1 MSQVFVGNG
10 SGGGGGSGIQ
20 TITGN
25 DGTPESPSAGNFN
38 IVTAN
43 STPQFKGT
51 SATETLD
58 FGLSNLILGSA
69 PPSILGASNN
79 AGYGVNSLLSLTSG
93 DQNCAFG
100 ALSMEVATSAS
111 ASCAIGFESLA
122 SCTTGQNNQ
131 AFGNRSLTAI
141 TTGSNNLA
149 LGNDAGQQ
157 YTTEGS
163 NICINHIG
171 VVADAHV
178 IRIGTQGGAA
188 GQQNKCFVAGITGA
202 TPTSG
207 NTPQVVLCDNAGQL
221 TPISSSTAGFVLT
234 SNGSATP
241 SFQAATGSGV
251 TISGDSGSITGSSLT
266 IFANNA
272 TVNSGS
278 SVLFSNSVTTSTLNV
293 SDVNLNTMIGS
304 NAGNLTMSGAG
315 NAAFSVNAG
324 KSLTSG
330 AENCFFGA
338 ASGENLT
345 SGSNNIC
352 LGFSSGSSL
361 VTGTESSNII
371 IGHLGVTGDNHTIR
385 IGTTGAGTGTQ
396 NLCYVAGING
406 ATPVNANVPKVTLCD
421 SQGNLT
427 NISSS
432 TAGFV
437 LTSNGTNAPSFQA
450 PSAPAVTAF
459 RAHLNANTAANL
471 TGDTTQV
478 IVPFDTVD
486 YDTAS
491 GYNTGTSTYTIPTTG
506 YWQINYTV
514 FAYRTAGVNTVIILD
529 PLLNGATQFRNYEMN
544 FETIQSSGECTLT
557 GAMQNHFT
565 SGDTLQIQCE
575 VGGVSK
581 NIGFAG
587 TFCVFSAYLI
597 G

>member
-1 MSQVFVGNG
+1 MSQIFKS
-10 SGGGGGSGIQ
+10 SGGGGGGSNIQ

-25 DGTPESPSAGNFN
+25 TGGAESPVANNFN
-38 IVTAN
+38 FLTAN
-43 STPQFKGT
+43 STVKFAGST
-51 SATETLD
+51 ATETLD
-58 FGLSNLILGSA
+58 FALSNLVLGSSS
-69 PPSILGASNN
+69 PSISGASNN
-79 AGYGVNSLLSLTSG
+79 AGYGINSLLNLTSG
-93 DQNCAFG
+93 SQNASYG
-100 ALSMEVATSAS
+100 ALAMELATSAS
-111 ASCAIGFESLA
+111 SCCAYGYSSL
-122 SCTTGQNNQ
+122 SNCTSGQNNQ
-131 AFGNRSLTAI
+131 AFGTHTLAAI

-149 LGNDAGQQ
+149 IGDNAGDV
-157 YTTEGS
+157 YTTESS
-163 NICINHIG
+163 NICINHTGI
-171 VVADAHV
+171 VTDANT
-178 IRIGTQGGAA
+178 IRIGTQGAA
-188 GQQNKCFVAGITGA
+188 SGQQDKCFIAGITGA

-234 SNGSATP
+234 SNGTATP
-241 SFQAATGSGV
+241 SFQAASGGAV
-251 TISGDSGSITGSSLT
+251 TINGDSGSITGSSLT

-293 SDVNLNTMIGS
+293 SDANLNTMLGN

-315 NAAFSVNAG
+315 NSGFGVNAG
-324 KSLTSG
+324 KALTSG
-330 AENCFFGA
+330 SENCFLGLGT
-338 ASGENLT
+338 GENIT
-345 SGSNNIC
+345 SGSNNTC
-352 LGFSSGSSL
+352 VGPLAGSSL

-371 IGHLGVTGDNHTIR
+371 IGNLGVTGDNHTIR
-385 IGTTGAGTGTQ
+385 IGRTGSGAGTQ
-396 NLCYVAGING
+396 NLCYIAGING
-406 ATPVNANVPKVTLCD
+406 ATPVNANVPEVTLCD

-427 NISSS
+427 NITSS

-471 TGDTTQV
+471 TGDATQV

-491 GYNTGTSTYTIPTTG
+491 AYNTGTSTYTIPTTG

-514 FAYRTAGVNTVIILD
+514 FTYRTTGVNTVIIID
-529 PLLNGATQFRNYEMN
+529 PFLNGSTQFRNYEMN
-544 FETIQSSGECTLT
+544 FENIQSGGECTLT

-565 SGDTLQIQCE
+565 AGDTLQIQCE
-575 VGGVSK
+575 VGGVAK

-587 TFCVFSAYLI
+587 TFCVFSANLI